1 MHKLKTKKC
10 FMKKFDFLISFAFA
24 LSFLFLVDSLYA
36 QRSKL
41 VNIQELDS
49 TILIDVRYATK
60 NNFTGQKLYETDK
73 VYLIKEAAQDLVKAN
88 KYLKEKY
95 NLRLKIYDGY
105 RPLSVQ
111 KKMWAI
117 MPDDRYVANPAKG
130 SRHNRGCAV
139 DLTLVDSLGNEL
151 DMGTHYDDFTEK
163 SHIDYKNLPP
173 EVLRN
178 RRILQEAM
186 TKFNF
191 TPMRTEWWHFDYKG
205 WEKYPILDIP
215 IK

>member
-1 MHKLKTKKC
+1 MTNNNW
-10 FMKKFDFLISFAFA
+10 LISFY
-24 LSFLFLVDSLYA
+24 LIICFLFINNSVFS
-36 QRSKL
+36 QISRL

-49 TILIDVRYATK
+49 TILVDVRYATE
-60 NNFTGQKLYETDK
+60 NNFTGQKLYETNK
-73 VYLIKEAAQDLVKAN
+73 VYLIKEASESLVKVN
-88 KYLKEKY
+88 QYLKKKY
-95 NLRLKIYDGY
+95 NLRLKIFDGY

-117 MPDDRYVANPAKG
+117 MPDERYVANPAKG

-151 DMGTHYDDFTEK
+151 DMGTPYDDFTEK
-163 SHIDYKNLPP
+163 SHIDYKNLP
-173 EVLRN
+173 ERVLQN
-178 RRILQEAM
+178 RKILQEAM

-191 TPMRTEWWHFDYKG
+191 LPMRTEWWHFDYKG
-205 WEKYPILDIP
+205 WEKYPILDIK

>member
-1 MHKLKTKKC
+1 M
-10 FMKKFDFLISFAFA
+10 FFLLTTNSVY
-24 LSFLFLVDSLYA
+24 S
-36 QRSKL
+36 QKHRL

-49 TILIDVRYATK
+49 TILIDVRYATE
-60 NNFTGQKLYETDK
+60 NNFTGQKLYETNK
-73 VYLIKEAAQDLVKAN
+73 VYLIKEAARDLIKAH

-151 DMGTHYDDFTEK
+151 DMGTPYDDFTEK

-178 RRILQEAM
+178 RKILQEAM

-205 WEKYPILDIP
+205 WEKYPILDIE

>member
-1 MHKLKTKKC
+1 M
-10 FMKKFDFLISFAFA
+10 FFLLTTNSVY
-24 LSFLFLVDSLYA
+24 S
-36 QRSKL
+36 QKHRL

-49 TILIDVRYATK
+49 TILIDVRYATE
-60 NNFTGQKLYETDK
+60 NNFTGQKLYETNK
-73 VYLIKEAAQDLVKAN
+73 VYLIKEAARDLIKAH

-151 DMGTHYDDFTEK
+151 DMGTPYDDFTEK

-178 RRILQEAM
+178 RKILQEAM
-186 TKFNF
+186 RKFNF

-205 WEKYPILDIP
+205 WEKYPILDIE

>member
-117 MPDDRYVANPAKG
+117 MPDDRYIANPAKG

-151 DMGTHYDDFTEK
+151 DMGTPYDDFTEK

>member
-1 MHKLKTKKC
+1 MRTKLKEV
-10 FMKKFDFLISFAFA
+10 FMTNNNWLISFY
-24 LSFLFLVDSLYA
+24 LIICFLFINNSVFS
-36 QRSKL
+36 QISRL

-49 TILIDVRYATK
+49 TILVDVRYATE
-60 NNFTGQKLYETDK
+60 NNFTGQKLYETNK
-73 VYLIKEAAQDLVKAN
+73 VYLIKEAAESLVKVN
-88 KYLKEKY
+88 QYLKKKY
-95 NLRLKIYDGY
+95 NLRLKIFDGY

-117 MPDDRYVANPAKG
+117 MPDERYVANPAKG

-151 DMGTHYDDFTEK
+151 DMGTPYDDFTEK
-163 SHIDYKNLPP
+163 SHIDYKNLP
-173 EVLRN
+173 ERVLQN
-178 RRILQEAM
+178 RKILQEAM

-191 TPMRTEWWHFDYKG
+191 LPMRTEWWHFDYKG
-205 WEKYPILDIP
+205 WEKYPILDIK

>member
-1 MHKLKTKKC
+1 MYKLKTKKC
-10 FMKKFDFLISFAFA
+10 FMKKFDFLISLAFA

-117 MPDDRYVANPAKG
+117 MPDERYVANPVKG

-139 DLTLVDSLGNEL
+139 DLTLVDSFGNEL
-151 DMGTHYDDFTEK
+151 DMGTPYDDFTEK

-178 RRILQEAM
+178 RKILQEAM
-186 TKFNF
+186 IKFNF
-191 TPMRTEWWHFDYKG
+191 SPMRTEWWHFDFKG
-205 WEKYPILDIP
+205 WEKFPILDVE

>member
-1 MHKLKTKKC
+1 
-10 FMKKFDFLISFAFA
+10 MKKFNFFISLAFA

-117 MPDDRYVANPAKG
+117 IPDERYVANPAKG

-151 DMGTHYDDFTEK
+151 DMGTPYDDFTEK

>member
-1 MHKLKTKKC
+1 MRAKLKEV
-10 FMKKFDFLISFAFA
+10 FMTNNNWVISFY
-24 LSFLFLVDSLYA
+24 LIICFLFINNSVFS
-36 QRSKL
+36 QISRL

-49 TILIDVRYATK
+49 TILVDVRYATE
-60 NNFTGQKLYETDK
+60 NNFTGQKLYETNK
-73 VYLIKEAAQDLVKAN
+73 VYLIKEAAESLVKVN
-88 KYLKEKY
+88 QYLKKKY
-95 NLRLKIYDGY
+95 NLRLKIFDGY

-117 MPDDRYVANPAKG
+117 MPDERYVANPAKG

-151 DMGTHYDDFTEK
+151 DMGTPYDDFTEK
-163 SHIDYKNLPP
+163 SHIDYKNLP
-173 EVLRN
+173 ERVLQN
-178 RRILQEAM
+178 RKILQEAM

-191 TPMRTEWWHFDYKG
+191 LPMRTEWWHFDYKG
-205 WEKYPILDIP
+205 WEKYPILDIK

>member
-1 MHKLKTKKC
+1 MRTKLKEV
-10 FMKKFDFLISFAFA
+10 FMTNNNWLISFY
-24 LSFLFLVDSLYA
+24 LIICFLFINNSVFS
-36 QRSKL
+36 QISRL

-49 TILIDVRYATK
+49 TILVDVRYATE
-60 NNFTGQKLYETDK
+60 NNFTGQKLYETNK
-73 VYLIKEAAQDLVKAN
+73 VYLIKEASESLVKVN
-88 KYLKEKY
+88 QYLKKKY
-95 NLRLKIYDGY
+95 NLRLKIFDGY

-117 MPDDRYVANPAKG
+117 MPDERYVANPAKG

-151 DMGTHYDDFTEK
+151 DMGTPYDDFTEK
-163 SHIDYKNLPP
+163 SHIDYKNLP
-173 EVLRN
+173 ERVLQN
-178 RRILQEAM
+178 RKILQEAM

-191 TPMRTEWWHFDYKG
+191 LPMRTEWWHFDYKG
-205 WEKYPILDIP
+205 WEKYPILDIK

>member
-1 MHKLKTKKC
+1 MRTKLKEV
-10 FMKKFDFLISFAFA
+10 FMTNNNWVISFY
-24 LSFLFLVDSLYA
+24 LIICFLFINNSVFS
-36 QRSKL
+36 QISRL

-49 TILIDVRYATK
+49 TILVDVRYATE
-60 NNFTGQKLYETDK
+60 NNFTGQKLYETNK
-73 VYLIKEAAQDLVKAN
+73 VYLIKEAAESLVKVN
-88 KYLKEKY
+88 QYLKKKY
-95 NLRLKIYDGY
+95 NLRLKIFDGY

-117 MPDDRYVANPAKG
+117 MPDERYVANPAKG

-151 DMGTHYDDFTEK
+151 DMGTPYDDFTEK
-163 SHIDYKNLPP
+163 SHIDYKNLP
-173 EVLRN
+173 ERVLQN
-178 RRILQEAM
+178 RKILQEAM

-191 TPMRTEWWHFDYKG
+191 LPMRTEWWHFDYKG
-205 WEKYPILDIP
+205 WEKYPILDIK

>member
-49 TILIDVRYATK
+49 TILIDVRYATE

-151 DMGTHYDDFTEK
+151 DMGTPYDDFTEK

>member
-49 TILIDVRYATK
+49 TILIDVRYATE

>member
-10 FMKKFDFLISFAFA
+10 FMKKFDFLISLAFA

-49 TILIDVRYATK
+49 TILIDVRYATE

-151 DMGTHYDDFTEK
+151 DMGTPYDDFTEK

>member
-1 MHKLKTKKC
+1 MVKR
-10 FMKKFDFLISFAFA
+10 ISIK
-24 LSFLFLVDSLYA
+24 SFGLLLCLLFITNTAYS
-36 QRSKL
+36 QKHKL

-49 TILIDVRYATK
+49 TILIDVRYATE
-60 NNFTGQKLYETDK
+60 NNFTGQRLYEIAK
-73 VYLIKEAAQDLVKAN
+73 VYLIKKAAEALVKAN

-95 NLRLKIYDGY
+95 NLRLKVYDGY

-117 MPDDRYVANPAKG
+117 MPDERYVANPIKG

-139 DLTLVDSLGNEL
+139 DLTLVDSFGNEL
-151 DMGTHYDDFTEK
+151 DMGTPYDDFTEK

-205 WEKYPILDIP
+205 WEKFPILDVE

>member
-10 FMKKFDFLISFAFA
+10 FMKKFDFLISLAFA

-151 DMGTHYDDFTEK
+151 DMGTLYDDFTEK
-163 SHIDYKNLPP
+163 AHIDYEKLPTDVLKN
-173 EVLRN
+173 RK
-178 RRILQEAM
+178 ILQEAM

>member
-151 DMGTHYDDFTEK
+151 DMGTPYDDFTEK

>member
-1 MHKLKTKKC
+1 MTNNNW
-10 FMKKFDFLISFAFA
+10 LISFY
-24 LSFLFLVDSLYA
+24 LIICFLFINNSVFS
-36 QRSKL
+36 QISRL

-49 TILIDVRYATK
+49 TILVDVRYATE
-60 NNFTGQKLYETDK
+60 NNFTGQKLYETNK
-73 VYLIKEAAQDLVKAN
+73 VYLIKEAAESLVKVN
-88 KYLKEKY
+88 QYLKKKY
-95 NLRLKIYDGY
+95 NLRLKIFDGY

-117 MPDDRYVANPAKG
+117 MPDERYVANPAKG

-151 DMGTHYDDFTEK
+151 DMGTPYDDFTEK
-163 SHIDYKNLPP
+163 SHIDYKNLP
-173 EVLRN
+173 ERVLQN
-178 RRILQEAM
+178 RKILQEAM

-191 TPMRTEWWHFDYKG
+191 LPMRTEWWHFDYKG
-205 WEKYPILDIP
+205 WEKYPILDIK

>member
-1 MHKLKTKKC
+1 
-10 FMKKFDFLISFAFA
+10 MKKINTLISILFLICFFSFIGN
-24 LSFLFLVDSLYA
+24 SYS
-36 QRSKL
+36 QKHQL

-49 TILIDVRYATK
+49 TILLDVRYATE
-60 NNFTGQKLYETDK
+60 NNFTGQKLYETNK
-73 VYLIKEAAQDLVKAN
+73 VFLIKKVAESLVKAH

-111 KKMWAI
+111 KKMWKI
-117 MPDDRYVANPAKG
+117 MPDEKYVANPAKG

-151 DMGTHYDDFTEK
+151 DMGTPYDDFTEK
-163 SHIDYKNLPP
+163 AHIDYVNLPDKI
-173 EVLRN
+173 LRN
-178 RRILQEAM
+178 RKILQEAM
-186 TKFNF
+186 TKFGF
-191 TPMRTEWWHFDYKG
+191 KPMRTEWWHFDYKD
-205 WEKYPILDIP
+205 WEKYPILDVE

>member
-1 MHKLKTKKC
+1 MR
-10 FMKKFDFLISFAFA
+10 KFELLISIAFIFS
-24 LSFLFLVDSLYA
+24 LIFPIDSLYA
-36 QRSKL
+36 QKNKL

-49 TILIDVRYATK
+49 TILIDVRYATE
-60 NNFTGQKLYETDK
+60 NNFTGQKLYETNK
-73 VYLIKEAAQDLVKAN
+73 VYLIKEAARDLIKAH

-151 DMGTHYDDFTEK
+151 DMGTPYDDFTEK

-178 RRILQEAM
+178 RKILQEAM

-205 WEKYPILDIP
+205 WEKYPILDIE